1 MPSKTPD
8 TVTQQIAVILGT
20 SGSGQP
26 LLNILRRLL
35 GKDTGTELHGVYI
48 ENDELQ
54 RAAALPFVK
63 ELCRLTLSVREI
75 HNTQFDRT
83 TALRMRT
90 ARSAVEELARHM
102 GVPHT
107 FREAQGSTIRLL
119 RETVHSS
126 DVTVFEPL
134 SRLAGPTIRQS
145 MHGERVPRRI
155 VVVIDEVETGD
166 EALLI
171 ATLLAESDTRR
182 ISILLRAETPA
193 ELEVMDNMISDLLPA
208 GTKRLLLL
216 PDHGVQHLIA
226 AVLAERADMLVLGAS
241 EELLKTE
248 SLGSLLK
255 QLNCPICLVRH
266 FDRGSTKPLPDSLIR
281 D

>member
-1 MPSKTPD
+1 MLAKTPD

-35 GKDTGTELHGVYI
+35 GKDTVTELHGVFI
-48 ENDELQ
+48 EDDELQ

-75 HNTQFDRT
+75 HNTRFERT
-83 TALRMRT
+83 IALRMRT
-90 ARSAVEELARHM
+90 ARSAVKELAGRM
-102 GVPHT
+102 GVSYT
-107 FREAQGSTIRLL
+107 FREAQGSTISLL
-119 RETVHSS
+119 REAVHSS
-126 DVTVFEPL
+126 DITVFEPL
-134 SRLAGPTIRQS
+134 RKLAAPTIRQS
-145 MHGERVPRRI
+145 VHGEHSPRRI
-155 VVVIDEVETGD
+155 VVVIDDVETGD

-171 ATLLAESDTRR
+171 AALLAESETHR
-182 ISILLRAETPA
+182 ISILLRAETPS
-193 ELEVMDNMISDLLPA
+193 ELEAMDNMISDLLPA
-208 GTKRLLLL
+208 GPKRLLLL

-241 EELLKTE
+241 EEILKTE

-255 QLNCPICLVRH
+255 QLECPICLVRH
-266 FDRGSTKPLPDSLIR
+266 FDRGVNIPLT
-281 D
+281 